1 LDKEVKLEKITV
13 GALLTNCYLLI
24 NRKLKQCVLIDPG
37 AESGLILRHIA
48 QSGSKLEAIILTHG
62 HIDHIR
68 ALESVQAPIYI
79 HREDAEF
86 LTDAEKNMAQ
96 FLSLSFSIGKNSDKI
111 RLLDDGQILEV
122 AGFSFKIIH
131 TPGHTPGS
139 ISIGFKNI
147 VFTGDT
153 LFAGS
158 IGRTDLSY
166 GSSEKI
172 FKSIRNNLLV
182 LPKDTKIYP
191 GHGEDSTIG
200 RELESNPFLI

>member
-1 LDKEVKLEKITV
+1 MDKEVKLEKITV
-13 GALLTNCYLLI
+13 GALLTNCYLLV
-24 NRKLKQCVLIDPG
+24 NRKLNQCVLIDPG

-48 QSGSKLEAIILTHG
+48 QSGSRLEAVILTHG

-68 ALESVQAPIYI
+68 ALEAIQAPIYI
-79 HREDAEF
+79 HKQDAEF
-86 LTDAEKNMAQ
+86 LVDAEKNLGE
-96 FLSLSFSIGKNSDKI
+96 FLSLPFSIGKNDREI
-111 RLLDDGQILEV
+111 RLLDDGQVLEV
-122 AGFSFKIIH
+122 AGFSFKIMH

-172 FKSIRNNLLV
+172 FKSIKDKLLV
-182 LPKDTKIYP
+182 LSEDTKIYP

-200 RELESNPFLI
+200 RELKSNPFLI

>member
-1 LDKEVKLEKITV
+1 MDKEVRLEKIAV

-24 NRKLKQCVLIDPG
+24 NLELKKCVLIDPG
-37 AESGLILRHIA
+37 AESGLILKKIA
-48 QSGSKLEAIILTHG
+48 KSGSRLEAILLTHG

-68 ALESVQAPIYI
+68 ALESIQAPIYI
-79 HREDAEF
+79 HKDDAEF
-86 LTDAEKNMAQ
+86 LTDAEKN
-96 FLSLSFSIGKNSDKI
+96 LSQLLALSFSIGKNQSQI
-111 RLLDDGQILEV
+111 RILDGGEVLEI

-166 GSSEKI
+166 GSSETI
-172 FKSIRNNLLV
+172 LESIKNKLLV
-182 LPKDTKIYP
+182 FPASTKIYP

-200 RELESNPFLI
+200 QELKSNPFLT